1 MKYTLA
7 IVHDYL
13 THVGGAE
20 MVLKSMGKIW
30 AEAPIYTLIHDKKTI
45 GANFINNPIKESF
58 LKKAPSFLKKR
69 RKLILPLLAVAPETF
84 DLREFDV
91 ALSSSGAFSKGII
104 TKPNTVSICYCHSPM
119 RFAWD
124 YTHQY
129 LRELSLNKPKK
140 LLARLVLNYIRLWD
154 VVSADRVDY
163 FIANSRATQEKIKK
177 YYRRESTVI
186 YPPVETD
193 LFRPKNNSAT
203 FSKGSKKQNRDKG
216 YYLIVSR
223 LSAYKKID
231 VAVEAFNK
239 LGWKLV
245 VIGEGPEYKNLKKI
259 AGATVKILGS
269 KSRKEVINY
278 FQGCRGY
285 ILPAEEDF
293 GISAVEAMATGKPV
307 LALRAGGALETV
319 VEGVTGEFFDAT
331 TVEVLA
337 EGAYRIEQARKNYN
351 SQEIIK
357 QAQKFS
363 RHNFETKIKQFIEE
377 KYEEFKNKS

>member
-1 MKYTLA
+1 MKYNLA

-13 THVGGAE
+13 TQVGGAE

-30 AEAPIYTLIHDKKTI
+30 AEAPVYTLIHDKKTI
-45 GANFINNPIKESF
+45 GANFINNSIEESF
-58 LKKAPSFLKKR
+58 LKRAPSFLRKR

-84 DLREFDV
+84 NLREFEV
-91 ALSSSGAFSKGII
+91 VLSSSGAFSKGVI
-104 TKPNTVSICYCHSPM
+104 TNPNTVSICYCHSPM

-129 LRELSLNKPKK
+129 LEELSLSKPRK
-140 LLARLVLNYIRLWD
+140 LLARLALNYVRLWD

-177 YYRRESTVI
+177 YYRRKSTVI

-193 LFRPKNNSAT
+193 LFRPKNGRT
-203 FSKGSKKQNRDKG
+203 VFTKKQKRNKG

-239 LGWKLV
+239 LGWKLI
-245 VIGEGPEYKNLKKI
+245 VIGDGPEYKKLKKL
-259 AGATVKILGS
+259 AGNTVKILGFKNRS
-269 KSRKEVINY
+269 EVINY
-278 FQGCRGY
+278 VKDCQGY

-293 GISAVEAMATGKPV
+293 GISAVEAMAAGKPV

-319 VEGVTGEFFDAT
+319 IEGVTGEFFDAT

-337 EGAYRIEQARKNYN
+337 EGAYRLEQNRKNYD

-357 QAQKFS
+357 QAQQFS
-363 RHNFETKIKQFIEE
+363 RHNFETKIKRFIEE
-377 KYEEFKNKS
+377 KYEEFKNKN